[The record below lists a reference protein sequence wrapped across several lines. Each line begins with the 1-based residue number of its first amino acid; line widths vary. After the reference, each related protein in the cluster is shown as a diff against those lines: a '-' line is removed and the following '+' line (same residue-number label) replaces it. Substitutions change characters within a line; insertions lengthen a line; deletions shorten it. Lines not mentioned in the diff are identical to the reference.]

1 MPGGTYPGPEEDVTA
16 ALAAVAARPEVDASR
31 MVVLGHSAGATLA
44 IAACERA
51 RAAGTAAASLCVSIA
66 PVPEMV
72 AAHAARLSDEGDAIE
87 RYLEGPP
94 STEAARERY
103 AAASLPTALTTP
115 TLLVTGKD
123 DPDVPPR
130 LVTDYAARCEQ
141 DAAASGDADAAGVSL
156 LEIPLAGHYD
166 VVTADATPW
175 LSVWQKA
182 LEAEHALVSPS

>member
-1 MPGGTYPGPEEDVTA
+1 MPGPEEDVTA

-31 MVVLGHSAGATLA
+31 MVVVGHSAGATLA

-66 PVPEMV
+66 PVLEMV

-87 RYLEGPP
+87 RYLEDPP

-115 TLLVTGKD
+115 TLLATGKD

-141 DAAASGDADAAGVSL
+141 DAASSGADAAGVSL

-182 LEAEHALVSPS
+182 LEAEHALLYPS